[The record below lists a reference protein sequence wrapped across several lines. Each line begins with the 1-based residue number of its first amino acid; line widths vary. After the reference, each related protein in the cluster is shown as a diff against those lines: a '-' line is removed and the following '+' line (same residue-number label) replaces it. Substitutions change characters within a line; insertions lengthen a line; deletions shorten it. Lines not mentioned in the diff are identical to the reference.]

1 MMSTVGDPYYV
12 AKDEVVA
19 ALKKLQGM
27 HEEWKRRLH
36 SENTAR
42 SNRFQELHVEITGE
56 LRQLDFDLQDIT
68 ATISMVEEN
77 RAKFNFDNA
86 EIASRKN
93 FVSTSRTTVREI
105 QDSVT
110 SRAALGKIEADKR
123 SLITPAS
130 SSSSKVNVAETQ
142 RRMVKDNQE
151 FLEKQRRDQVQLV
164 AEQDVALSELSAS
177 AQRLGVTA
185 QTINNELREQQQMLQ
200 ALDEDIDRETEKMNF
215 VMKRV
220 GRLLKTSDSKQL
232 CLIIGLFVLMVMLI
246 FLIIS

>member
-1 MMSTVGDPYYV
+1 MLSSVGDPYYV

-19 ALKKLQGM
+19 AIKKVQGM
-27 HEEWKRRLH
+27 HEEWKRLLH

-42 SNRFQELHVEITGE
+42 SSRFQELHVEITGE
-56 LRQLDFDLQDIT
+56 LRQLDYDLQDIT

-77 RAKFNFDNA
+77 RAKFNFANA
-86 EIASRKN
+86 EITSRKA
-93 FVSTSRTTVREI
+93 FVTNTRASVREI

-110 SRAALGKIEADKR
+110 GRAAQVKIEADKR

-130 SSSSKVNVAETQ
+130 SASNPRNTAETQ
-142 RRMVKDNQE
+142 KRMVKDNQE
-151 FLEKQRRDQVQLV
+151 YLERQRRDQQQIV
-164 AEQDVALSELSAS
+164 AEQDLALSDLSAS
-177 AQRLGVTA
+177 AKRLEHTA
-185 QTINNELREQQQMLQ
+185 QTINQELKDQQQMLQ
-200 ALDEDIDRETEKMNF
+200 ALDEDVDRETEKMNF

-232 CLIIGLFVLMVMLI
+232 CLIIGLVVLLVVLI